1 MQRPCTFLFLKTQGR
16 ARCRAAAAAITA
28 TPCLP
33 TYLIRSQFIAESIRQ
48 LLARCC
54 QTRIDSEA
62 AAAEYLTAYD
72 GLFFRLLANSAFLP
86 LRGSGRFVPLGG
98 RLRRW
103 RPSAPQCG
111 GSTWLSTIGSSSPDG
126 CRCCATRFWRCGR
139 ATMRLSTA
147 LSSGRCSSRKQL
159 PSWRFY
165 MDL

>member
-103 RPSAPQCG
+103 WPSAPQCG

-126 CRCCATRFWRCGR
+126 ACSLPLLFSLWLCCPFLGSDTG
-139 ATMRLSTA
+139 
-147 LSSGRCSSRKQL
+147 
-159 PSWRFY
+159 P
-165 MDL
+165 